1 MEVTSKMADLKV
13 VRTGILGLGLI
24 FASFSHWAYGNPL
37 GIFYRMFGQTTTSI
51 NSSGMTGEW
60 APLVWLVGIMFLLS
74 MGLVYCLRPKQYVGV
89 TATLIGSFFGLFI
102 VLTMSTILIG

>member
-13 VRTGILGLGLI
+13 ARTGILGLGLI

-51 NSSGMTGEW
+51 SSSGTTGEW
-60 APLVWLVGIMFLLS
+60 APLIWLVGIMFLLS
-74 MGLVYCLRPKQYVGV
+74 MVLIYCLRPKQYVGV
-89 TATLIGSFFGLFI
+89 TATLIGSFFALFVI
-102 VLTMSTILIG
+102 LTLSRILIG